1 LIYPAADGK
10 IELRNMFDYRRLEA
24 PRMTEAEILARVRE
38 IVSEKLGIPEEDIT
52 PESNFVEDLGA
63 DSLYLNEIVYD
74 LEEEFNMRV
83 PDSDFDVLRTVGQ
96 AVTYIHSRVHG
107 DS

>member
-1 LIYPAADGK
+1 
-10 IELRNMFDYRRLEA
+10 
-24 PRMTEAEILARVRE
+24 MTEAEILARVRE